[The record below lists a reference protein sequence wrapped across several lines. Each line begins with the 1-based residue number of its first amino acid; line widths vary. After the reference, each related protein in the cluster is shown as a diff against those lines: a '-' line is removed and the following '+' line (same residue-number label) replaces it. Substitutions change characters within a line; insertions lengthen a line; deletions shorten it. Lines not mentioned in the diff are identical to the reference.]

1 MTIKGALE
9 HVSKAGVSGWCV
21 DDASDAPAMVDVIVG
36 PVLLGTVR
44 ADMSRDDIH
53 RSLGRR
59 LAGFRLP
66 FTSTLFRL
74 LPHGAGVEA
83 VSKGIQLPFAKHQR
97 FSIDNPGQDDAEHL
111 LDRLNDGYIISPKS
125 GGIFRPLKGSQLEE
139 KAFRALEQGNQIFRE
154 LFAKE
159 FFICYGTLLGC
170 IRANDFIEH
179 DDDID
184 VCFLAGGNS
193 LDAAATEFAQIVAS
207 LRALG
212 ETVTVV
218 SQIQFHWLVAGIE
231 IDVFMAWMEGGRLYS
246 YNVGRDFSIDRIYPL
261 VRQKFKGRD
270 VLIPRDSEGLLEVI
284 YGPNWRIPDP
294 HFQWRPTLEAR
305 QMMREVRG
313 TSPDRRIIR
322 EQIERHWTTFYSRTR
337 TSIPSPFAASV
348 AVELPDECA
357 VCRSWLR
364 QRPGL
369 FFLRAT
375 GTLSTWTGP
384 RERRHSREPRASEG
398 TAARSP
404 VRTDGYLP
412 AHCPLRGT
420 LCLFGPD
427 SERSIFIQTMFGC
440 LRSLSAPRDCGRAG
454 KGSTTYLVEALDARY
469 SLLLRVSHRAGCKHS
484 EAVRRALPT
493 VHQPGRIRRAC
504 NRRRR
509 IPVRLH
515 DGRPRNGEVSR

>member
-1 MTIKGALE
+1 MRATIAERESRYQSQKL
-9 HVSKAGVSGWCV
+9 
-21 DDASDAPAMVDVIVG
+21 
-36 PVLLGTVR
+36 TV
-44 ADMSRDDIH
+44 
-53 RSLGRR
+53 
-59 LAGFRLP
+59 
-66 FTSTLFRL
+66 TT
-74 LPHGAGVEA
+74 
-83 VSKGIQLPFAKHQR
+83 
-97 FSIDNPGQDDAEHL
+97 
-111 LDRLNDGYIISPKS
+111 
-125 GGIFRPLKGSQLEE
+125 RPNAYLEE

-218 SQIQFHWLVAGIE
+218 SQIQFHWRLAGIE

-270 VLIPRDSEGLLEVI
+270 VLIPRDPEGLLEVI

-357 VCRSWLR
+357 VVDLGCGNGRDSFFFAQLGHSVLGLDLASDVILENR
-364 QRPGL
+364 ARAKEQRLEVRFEQTDISQPTALSAALSVFLDQTLSAASSSGPGL
-369 FFLRAT
+369 AVYARFLLHAIAEEQERALLHTLSKHLTPGIPCFFEFRTEQDVSTRKQFGEHYRRYTSPVEFVARAT
-375 GTLSTWTGP
+375 ADG
-384 RERRHSREPRASEG
+384 AFQCDYMMEG
-398 TAARSP
+398 RGMAKFRDEDP
-404 VRTDGYLP
+404 VV
-412 AHCPLRGT
+412 
-420 LCLFGPD
+420 
-427 SERSIFIQTMFGC
+427 
-440 LRSLSAPRDCGRAG
+440 GRVH
-454 KGSTTYLVEALDARY
+454 L
-469 SLLLRVSHRAGCKHS
+469 
-484 EAVRRALPT
+484 RRA
-493 VHQPGRIRRAC
+493 
-504 NRRRR
+504 
-509 IPVRLH
+509 
-515 DGRPRNGEVSR
+515 